1 MYGGWGNDVIDLR
14 AETNIDG
21 GLNDLPVPNLFCGT
35 APATNTRCGATPV
48 YGTPAWDSLAYGG
61 GGQDIM
67 FAGTGGDRLIDWVGK
82 HNSYYVPFSPY
93 GMPTVSRTLQPF
105 LQDFLYALSA
115 SDGADPSSALRYGG
129 DPTRNGEPFGELG
142 LVLQHDSAW
151 HNQTGAPFNKGPWN
165 LGGVPDDVAV
175 NSPYEPLASPGTHPA
190 SAGSAMIALPS
201 GGGAGMPSGTNP
213 ASAAAVPILVT
224 GAPGATVNYTL
235 TEGSSYTTSG
245 TGTIDGAGRLY
256 TTANVSSFP
265 DGTIAMTATLT
276 GGGAPTKTMTA
287 TLMKNS
293 VAPPAPTVSAAAYA
307 NMFTHTG
314 YSVTITGQVGD
325 IATVVITDW
334 PLRSPAW

>member
-1 MYGGWGNDVIDLR
+1 M
-14 AETNIDG
+14 
-21 GLNDLPVPNLFCGT
+21 PNLFCGT

-48 YGTPAWDSLAYGG
+48 YGTPAWDSLVYGG

-67 FAGTGGDRLIDWVGK
+67 FAGTGGDRLIDWVGE
-82 HNSYYVPFSPY
+82 HNTYYVPFSNY
-93 GMPTVSRTLQPF
+93 GEPTVSRTLQPF

-115 SDGADPSSALRYGG
+115 SDGADPTLGLRYGG

-151 HNQTGAPFNKGPWN
+151 QNQTGAPFNKGPWN

-256 TTANVSSFP
+256 TTANVSTFP
-265 DGTIAMTATLT
+265 DGAIAMTATLT

-307 NMFTHTG
+307 NMFTYTS
-314 YSVTITGQVGD
+314 YSVTITGQVGA
-325 IATVVITDW
+325 IANVIITDSAT
-334 PLRSPAW
+334 PIASVVNGMDQIGSSGTLTMQLNMSISPKAR